1 MKIDNAKWLSV
12 PEDKNSVWIYS
23 KVFQC
28 DKAKTATLE
37 IAGDK
42 DVAVYINGVCLPFSQ
57 LADVPGEKSVTTWKV
72 SLRPG
77 ANVINVELFNL
88 NAQFANYDNNCVHGF
103 ACVIYARSTILC
115 MTDSTW
121 HVWRNNAYA
130 SVDSN
135 VSPQLGKCFC
145 YDARTASDW
154 QGIDAGGDLATATDY
169 HPRYFSREVPPLLPQ
184 YIPSV
189 RLVQFGYLKR
199 TLAQGSFAELCQ
211 SDYLCPQFAQHSFF
225 DMKGVEFNHLASGT
239 HRTMRPEDQWTILPR
254 PEGTDGVYVTID
266 LGRETIGFLDLRLS
280 APKGTIVDIAHG
292 EHLDDGRVRCYV
304 GGRNFADR
312 YICSGNGMEH
322 FIHRFRRLGAR
333 YLELHITNYSG
344 SIVLGYTQLLE
355 QNLPLSQES
364 DFDCEDRLLLK
375 SRDIGIYTLKCC
387 MHEHYEDCPWR
398 EQALYAYDSR
408 NQALFG
414 YYVWGNYAFARANLN
429 LLGKVPMEEGQLAIT
444 APREPELAIEVFTL
458 VWIAELYEYYLFSG
472 DFSLIEQN
480 KEGIFRIVD
489 TILKRYDSATGLFVQ
504 TNNPRIW
511 RFYEWVPGLTGHE
524 PGIDPN
530 DPVQAQ
536 KLRLSACF
544 NGYFLEV
551 LTCVNKMFNGK
562 YTKEASSLAKAIC
575 NYFRIKETGYFRT
588 DDVTKYLHQHTQAL
602 MLAVGVVNPDDEK
615 LASTQFFEAYKDS
628 SLVPVTFSAMPYFL
642 RAWMEVSRQSRFAMN
657 KCLQDNYDAMVLKG
671 ATTFWETDD
680 GGDAFSYAGSLCHAW
695 SSLPVY
701 YCHRYVLGVMPLEPG
716 FRRFQVKPYPGHLTH
731 ASGTVPTPHGNISVS
746 WQLLEGTVRL
756 HVDCPPETEAVIDS
770 YPEFPVDRV

>member
-1 MKIDNAKWLSV
+1 
-12 PEDKNSVWIYS
+12 
-23 KVFQC
+23 
-28 DKAKTATLE
+28 
-37 IAGDK
+37 GDK

-72 SLRPG
+72 SLRAG

-103 ACVIYARSTILC
+103 ACVIYDQHEEAQVPPCAILC
-115 MTDSTW
+115 QTDSTW
-121 HVWRNNAYA
+121 HIWRNNAYA
-130 SVDSN
+130 SVDAN
-135 VSPQLGKCFC
+135 ISPQLGKCFC
-145 YDARTASDW
+145 YDARIATAW

-169 HPRYFSREVPPLLPQ
+169 HPRYFAREVPPLLPQ
-184 YIPSV
+184 DIPSV

-239 HRTMRPEDQWTILPR
+239 HRTMCPEDQWTILPR

-355 QNLPLSQES
+355 QNLPLPQES

-375 SRDIGIYTLKCC
+375 SRDIGIYTLRCC

-458 VWIAELYEYYLFSG
+458 VWIAELYENYLFSG

-562 YTKEASSLAKAIC
+562 YAKEASSLAKAIC

-746 WQLLEGTVRL
+746 WQLLDGAVRL
-756 HVDCPPETEAVIDS
+756 HVACPPETEAVIDS
-770 YPEFPVDRV
+770 YPEYPVDRV